1 MTAMRNLATIAISLC
16 IALAAGAAAAQS
28 EDRPSAAARIPVKV
42 GIALRPDA
50 APIVLAL
57 RRGYFE
63 RQGLD
68 VELIGG
74 TSGQEFVPALAQNQI
89 QVMSGSPNA
98 ALFNAL
104 NRGINIRMVADFAHM
119 GDKDNSAVAIVARAD
134 LVDAGI
140 LKTPADLKGRI
151 VVAGP
156 SRGDYPDVLFQ
167 KIFELGKLS
176 SGDVTVRHI
185 DFAGSLAALNTKTV
199 DAAFLIEPMILQADR
214 QNIGRILVRGGEVDP
229 GAHLSIVNFSPEF
242 AKDEEAAT
250 KFMVGYLEGAR
261 DYHDAFKL
269 LKDREET
276 ITLLMQYLPPKDAA
290 IWREAKRHFPDLNGT
305 INVADLKSQAAFY
318 KAQGSLAGSIP
329 DIDKYVDPQFAEA
342 AVKRIGRR

>member
-1 MTAMRNLATIAISLC
+1 MRHLATIG
-16 IALAAGAAAAQS
+16 IAACLTVVAAVATAQPA
-28 EDRPSAAARIPVKV
+28 ERAGTTPRIAVKV

-50 APIVLAL
+50 APLVLAL

-68 VELIGG
+68 VELVGG
-74 TSGQEFVPALAQNQI
+74 TSGQEFVPALALNQI

-104 NRGINIRMVADFAHM
+104 NRGVDIRMVADFAHM
-119 GDKDNSAVAIVARAD
+119 GDSEDGAVSIMARAD
-134 LVDAGI
+134 LVDSGI
-140 LKTPADLKGRI
+140 LKTPADLKGRTVI
-151 VVAGP
+151 AGP

-167 KIFELGKLS
+167 KIFDLGKLS
-176 SGDVTVRHI
+176 SADVTVRHV
-185 DFAGSLAALNTKTV
+185 DFAGALAALNTKTA
-199 DAAFLIEPMILQADR
+199 DAAFMIEPMILQAER
-214 QNIGRILVRGGEVDP
+214 QNIARILMRGGAVNP
-229 GAHLSIVNFSPEF
+229 GAELSIIDFSPSF
-242 AKDEEAAT
+242 AKDEDAAV

-261 DYHDAFKL
+261 DYHDAFA
-269 LKDREET
+269 LKQDREGA
-276 ITLLMQYLPPKDAA
+276 IALLMQYLPPKDPA
-290 IWREAKRHFPDLNGT
+290 IWREALRHYPDLNGQ

-318 KAQGSLAGSIP
+318 KAQGTLSGPVP